1 MSEVKHAD
9 GRKGCAAASQV
20 ILMSEVG
27 QSLLIA
33 LMNTLAWGRPA
44 RAPKR

>member
-1 MSEVKHAD
+1 MSEVKYAD
-9 GRKGCAAASQV
+9 GRKGCAAASQL

-33 LMNTLAWGRPA
+33 LMNTLARGRPA